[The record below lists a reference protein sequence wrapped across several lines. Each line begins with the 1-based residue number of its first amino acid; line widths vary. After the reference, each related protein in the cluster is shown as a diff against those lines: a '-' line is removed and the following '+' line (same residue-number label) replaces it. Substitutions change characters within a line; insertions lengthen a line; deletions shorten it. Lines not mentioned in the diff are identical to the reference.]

1 MALSMRSHQI
11 IYLQPVHQCK
21 ELYHKCKYCK
31 NNALYWIDLKWL
43 WLFPQ
48 PLHSLNVCRCSSM
61 HPFLNFP
68 FHLYHFWLHNSHLF
82 YSISIF
88 LSFHHWPLFNLLS
101 VSPVSTHHSPGF
113 VLPVLSL
120 YKSTFVYVI
129 YMHITNSRGPSTD
142 ISRIPLITILQ
153 PEYQPSATTCCLLSV
168 SQFGIQTTKSP

>member
-82 YSISIF
+82 YPY
-88 LSFHHWPLFNLLS
+88 LTNCLFIYCHCPTICQSTPPPSS
-101 VSPVSTHHSPGF
+101 VSTYHFAGF
-113 VLPVLSL
+113 VLPTSPASLS
-120 YKSTFVYVI
+120 SSF
-129 YMHITNSRGPSTD
+129 
-142 ISRIPLITILQ
+142 PLSHRNQSNEGSQSEMSPIDVEQ
-153 PEYQPSATTCCLLSV
+153 RCCLTGWV
-168 SQFGIQTTKSP
+168 IQALCVFFL